1 MGVKNDITIIRLIL
15 GHWAGKL
22 SEPEKKE
29 LDNWLAQSEKHRIYF
44 QKWCDDERQNELLSK
59 IGCYD
64 PGEGWQQVVRKRNMR
79 RNRRW
84 WLVAAASV
92 AILFGGL
99 AVYRYSKIPVSLPL
113 ASEET
118 SIYPGKRMARLI
130 TPSGETVLLDTLRQ
144 TDTQQMKLHNDQG
157 RVVIQAA
164 CGDANGDQPVYHC
177 LEVPRGGE
185 FSFLLPDSTT
195 VFLNAESRLR
205 FPDRFVPGSERIVYL
220 SGEAYFDVK
229 RDPRSPFL
237 VCLEHSAVKVTG
249 TSFNVKAYPDDTNEA
264 TTLISGTVSMGI
276 GTTEQWI
283 VLKPGEQGYYDATRK
298 TLLQQTVDVNYYTAW
313 KDGVFAFYRQP
324 LEEVMKTLGCWYLFD
339 THYQNEA
346 LKSILY
352 TGKINRHAS
361 IRECFLHT
369 FELTGRTY
377 IRHKRK
383 RRLLSGENKKSNRFF
398 LHKNRLQTCINNLQI
413 VLTQQIYEKKQS
425 VVAGLEKIP
434 VACNKVSRR

>member
-1 MGVKNDITIIRLIL
+1 MGVKNDIIIIRLIL

-29 LDNWLAQSEKHRIYF
+29 LDNWLAQSEKHRVYF
-44 QKWCDDERQNELLSK
+44 QKWCNDERQNELLSK

-130 TPSGETVLLDTLRQ
+130 TPSGEAVLLDTLRQ
-144 TDTQQMKLHNDQG
+144 TDTQQMKLYNDQG

-298 TLLQQTVDVNYYTAW
+298 TLSQQTVDVNYYTAW

-361 IRECFLHT
+361 IREVLHT
-369 FELTGRTY
+369 FELMDELTFDIKGKEVIVR
-377 IRHKRK
+377 RK
-383 RRLLSGENKKSNRFF
+383 
-398 LHKNRLQTCINNLQI
+398 
-413 VLTQQIYEKKQS
+413 
-425 VVAGLEKIP
+425 
-434 VACNKVSRR
+434 

>member
-1 MGVKNDITIIRLIL
+1 MGVKNDTTIIRLIL

-59 IGCYD
+59 IRCYD

-144 TDTQQMKLHNDQG
+144 TEIQQMKLHNDQG

-361 IRECFLHT
+361 IREVLHT
-369 FELTGRTY
+369 FELMDELTFDIKGKEVIVR
-377 IRHKRK
+377 RK
-383 RRLLSGENKKSNRFF
+383 
-398 LHKNRLQTCINNLQI
+398 
-413 VLTQQIYEKKQS
+413 
-425 VVAGLEKIP
+425 
-434 VACNKVSRR
+434 

>member
-237 VCLEHSAVKVTG
+237 VCQEHSAVKVTG

-361 IRECFLHT
+361 IREVLHT
-369 FELTGRTY
+369 FELMDELTFDIKGKEVIVR
-377 IRHKRK
+377 RK
-383 RRLLSGENKKSNRFF
+383 
-398 LHKNRLQTCINNLQI
+398 
-413 VLTQQIYEKKQS
+413 
-425 VVAGLEKIP
+425 
-434 VACNKVSRR
+434 

>member
-29 LDNWLAQSEKHRIYF
+29 LDNWLAQSEKHRVYF
-44 QKWCDDERQNELLSK
+44 QKWCNDERQNELLSK

-361 IRECFLHT
+361 IREVLHT
-369 FELTGRTY
+369 FELMDELTFDIKGKEVIVR
-377 IRHKRK
+377 RK
-383 RRLLSGENKKSNRFF
+383 
-398 LHKNRLQTCINNLQI
+398 
-413 VLTQQIYEKKQS
+413 
-425 VVAGLEKIP
+425 
-434 VACNKVSRR
+434 

>member
-361 IRECFLHT
+361 IWEVLHT
-369 FELTGRTY
+369 FELMDELTFDIKGKEVIVR
-377 IRHKRK
+377 RK
-383 RRLLSGENKKSNRFF
+383 
-398 LHKNRLQTCINNLQI
+398 
-413 VLTQQIYEKKQS
+413 
-425 VVAGLEKIP
+425 
-434 VACNKVSRR
+434 

>member
-118 SIYPGKRMARLI
+118 SLSPGKRMARLI

-361 IRECFLHT
+361 IREVLHT
-369 FELTGRTY
+369 FELMDELTFDIKGKEVIVR
-377 IRHKRK
+377 RK
-383 RRLLSGENKKSNRFF
+383 
-398 LHKNRLQTCINNLQI
+398 
-413 VLTQQIYEKKQS
+413 
-425 VVAGLEKIP
+425 
-434 VACNKVSRR
+434 

>member
-157 RVVIQAA
+157 RVVIQAS

-229 RDPRSPFL
+229 HDPRSPFL

-361 IRECFLHT
+361 IREVLHT
-369 FELTGRTY
+369 FELMDELTFDIKGKEVIVR
-377 IRHKRK
+377 RK
-383 RRLLSGENKKSNRFF
+383 
-398 LHKNRLQTCINNLQI
+398 
-413 VLTQQIYEKKQS
+413 
-425 VVAGLEKIP
+425 
-434 VACNKVSRR
+434 

>member
-44 QKWCDDERQNELLSK
+44 QKWCEDERQNELLSK

-361 IRECFLHT
+361 IREVLHT
-369 FELTGRTY
+369 FELMDELTFDIKGKEVIVR
-377 IRHKRK
+377 RK
-383 RRLLSGENKKSNRFF
+383 
-398 LHKNRLQTCINNLQI
+398 
-413 VLTQQIYEKKQS
+413 
-425 VVAGLEKIP
+425 
-434 VACNKVSRR
+434 

>member
-118 SIYPGKRMARLI
+118 SLYPGKRMARLI
-130 TPSGETVLLDTLRQ
+130 TPSGEAVLLDTLRQ

-361 IRECFLHT
+361 IREVLHT
-369 FELTGRTY
+369 FELMDELTFDIKGKEVIVR
-377 IRHKRK
+377 RK
-383 RRLLSGENKKSNRFF
+383 
-398 LHKNRLQTCINNLQI
+398 
-413 VLTQQIYEKKQS
+413 
-425 VVAGLEKIP
+425 
-434 VACNKVSRR
+434 

>member
-283 VLKPGEQGYYDATRK
+283 VLKPGEQGYYDATRE

-339 THYQNEA
+339 AHYQNEA

-361 IRECFLHT
+361 IREVLHT
-369 FELTGRTY
+369 FELMDELTFDIKGKEVIVR
-377 IRHKRK
+377 RK
-383 RRLLSGENKKSNRFF
+383 
-398 LHKNRLQTCINNLQI
+398 
-413 VLTQQIYEKKQS
+413 
-425 VVAGLEKIP
+425 
-434 VACNKVSRR
+434 

>member
-29 LDNWLAQSEKHRIYF
+29 LDNWLAQSEKHRVYF
-44 QKWCDDERQNELLSK
+44 QKWCNDERQNELLSK
-59 IGCYD
+59 IGCYA

-361 IRECFLHT
+361 IREVLHT
-369 FELTGRTY
+369 FELMDELTFDIKGKEVIVR
-377 IRHKRK
+377 RK
-383 RRLLSGENKKSNRFF
+383 
-398 LHKNRLQTCINNLQI
+398 
-413 VLTQQIYEKKQS
+413 
-425 VVAGLEKIP
+425 
-434 VACNKVSRR
+434 

>member
-283 VLKPGEQGYYDATRK
+283 VLKPGEQGYYDATRE

-361 IRECFLHT
+361 IREVLHT
-369 FELTGRTY
+369 FELMDELTFDIKGKEVIVR
-377 IRHKRK
+377 RK
-383 RRLLSGENKKSNRFF
+383 
-398 LHKNRLQTCINNLQI
+398 
-413 VLTQQIYEKKQS
+413 
-425 VVAGLEKIP
+425 
-434 VACNKVSRR
+434 

>member
-1 MGVKNDITIIRLIL
+1 MGVKNDTTIIRLIL

-130 TPSGETVLLDTLRQ
+130 TPSGEAVLLDTLRQ
-144 TDTQQMKLHNDQG
+144 TEIQQMKLHNDQG

-298 TLLQQTVDVNYYTAW
+298 TLSQQTVDVNYYTAW

-324 LEEVMKTLGCWYLFD
+324 LEEVMKTLGRWYLFD

-361 IRECFLHT
+361 IREVLHT
-369 FELTGRTY
+369 FELMDELTFDIKGKEVIVR
-377 IRHKRK
+377 RK
-383 RRLLSGENKKSNRFF
+383 
-398 LHKNRLQTCINNLQI
+398 
-413 VLTQQIYEKKQS
+413 
-425 VVAGLEKIP
+425 
-434 VACNKVSRR
+434 

>member
-1 MGVKNDITIIRLIL
+1 MGGKNDITIIRLIL

-361 IRECFLHT
+361 IREVLHT
-369 FELTGRTY
+369 FELMDELTFDIKGKEVIVR
-377 IRHKRK
+377 RK
-383 RRLLSGENKKSNRFF
+383 
-398 LHKNRLQTCINNLQI
+398 
-413 VLTQQIYEKKQS
+413 
-425 VVAGLEKIP
+425 
-434 VACNKVSRR
+434 

>member
-29 LDNWLAQSEKHRIYF
+29 LDNWLAQSEKHRVYF
-44 QKWCDDERQNELLSK
+44 QKWCNDERQDELLSK

-130 TPSGETVLLDTLRQ
+130 TPSGEAVLLDTLRQ

-298 TLLQQTVDVNYYTAW
+298 TLSQQTVDVNYYTAW

-324 LEEVMKTLGCWYLFD
+324 LEEVMKTLGRWYLFD

-361 IRECFLHT
+361 IREVLHT
-369 FELTGRTY
+369 FELMDELTFDIKGKEVIVR
-377 IRHKRK
+377 RK
-383 RRLLSGENKKSNRFF
+383 
-398 LHKNRLQTCINNLQI
+398 
-413 VLTQQIYEKKQS
+413 
-425 VVAGLEKIP
+425 
-434 VACNKVSRR
+434 

>member
-185 FSFLLPDSTT
+185 FSFLLPNSTT

-361 IRECFLHT
+361 IREVLHT
-369 FELTGRTY
+369 FELMDELTFDIKGKEVIVR
-377 IRHKRK
+377 RK
-383 RRLLSGENKKSNRFF
+383 
-398 LHKNRLQTCINNLQI
+398 
-413 VLTQQIYEKKQS
+413 
-425 VVAGLEKIP
+425 
-434 VACNKVSRR
+434 

>member
-144 TDTQQMKLHNDQG
+144 TEIQQMKLHNDQG

-298 TLLQQTVDVNYYTAW
+298 TLSQQTVDVNYYTAW

-324 LEEVMKTLGCWYLFD
+324 LEEVMKTLGRWYLFD

-352 TGKINRHAS
+352 TGKIYRHAS
-361 IRECFLHT
+361 IREVLHT
-369 FELTGRTY
+369 FELMDELTFDIKGKEVIVR
-377 IRHKRK
+377 RK
-383 RRLLSGENKKSNRFF
+383 
-398 LHKNRLQTCINNLQI
+398 
-413 VLTQQIYEKKQS
+413 
-425 VVAGLEKIP
+425 
-434 VACNKVSRR
+434 

>member
-205 FPDRFVPGSERIVYL
+205 FPDRFVPGSGRIVYL

-361 IRECFLHT
+361 IREVLHT
-369 FELTGRTY
+369 FELMDELTFDIKGKEVIVR
-377 IRHKRK
+377 RK
-383 RRLLSGENKKSNRFF
+383 
-398 LHKNRLQTCINNLQI
+398 
-413 VLTQQIYEKKQS
+413 
-425 VVAGLEKIP
+425 
-434 VACNKVSRR
+434 

>member
-64 PGEGWQQVVRKRNMR
+64 PGEGWQQVIRKRNMR

-324 LEEVMKTLGCWYLFD
+324 LEEVMKTLGRWYLFD

-361 IRECFLHT
+361 IREVLHT
-369 FELTGRTY
+369 FELMDELTFDIKGKEVIVR
-377 IRHKRK
+377 RK
-383 RRLLSGENKKSNRFF
+383 
-398 LHKNRLQTCINNLQI
+398 
-413 VLTQQIYEKKQS
+413 
-425 VVAGLEKIP
+425 
-434 VACNKVSRR
+434 

>member
-1 MGVKNDITIIRLIL
+1 MGVKNDTTIIRLIL

-283 VLKPGEQGYYDATRK
+283 VLKPGEQGYYDATRE

-361 IRECFLHT
+361 IREVLHT
-369 FELTGRTY
+369 FELMDELTFDIKGKEVIVR
-377 IRHKRK
+377 RK
-383 RRLLSGENKKSNRFF
+383 
-398 LHKNRLQTCINNLQI
+398 
-413 VLTQQIYEKKQS
+413 
-425 VVAGLEKIP
+425 
-434 VACNKVSRR
+434 

>member
-1 MGVKNDITIIRLIL
+1 MGVKNDTTIIRLIL

-130 TPSGETVLLDTLRQ
+130 TPSGEAVLLDTLRQ

-298 TLLQQTVDVNYYTAW
+298 TLSQQTVDVNYYTAW

-361 IRECFLHT
+361 IREVLHT
-369 FELTGRTY
+369 FELMDELTFDIKGKEVIVR
-377 IRHKRK
+377 RK
-383 RRLLSGENKKSNRFF
+383 
-398 LHKNRLQTCINNLQI
+398 
-413 VLTQQIYEKKQS
+413 
-425 VVAGLEKIP
+425 
-434 VACNKVSRR
+434 

>member
-29 LDNWLAQSEKHRIYF
+29 LDNWLAQSEKHRVYF
-44 QKWCDDERQNELLSK
+44 QKWCNDERQNELLSK
-59 IGCYD
+59 IGCYA

-144 TDTQQMKLHNDQG
+144 TEIQQMKLHNDQG

-205 FPDRFVPGSERIVYL
+205 FPDRFVPESKRIVYL

-237 VCLEHSAVKVTG
+237 VCLEHSTVKVTG
-249 TSFNVKAYPDDTNEA
+249 TSFNVKAYPDDTSEA

-276 GTTEQWI
+276 GTTEQWL

-361 IRECFLHT
+361 IREVLHT
-369 FELTGRTY
+369 FELMDELTFDIKGKEVIVR
-377 IRHKRK
+377 RK
-383 RRLLSGENKKSNRFF
+383 
-398 LHKNRLQTCINNLQI
+398 
-413 VLTQQIYEKKQS
+413 
-425 VVAGLEKIP
+425 
-434 VACNKVSRR
+434 

>member
-84 WLVAAASV
+84 WLVAAASI

-361 IRECFLHT
+361 IREVLHT
-369 FELTGRTY
+369 FELMDELTFDIKGKEVIVR
-377 IRHKRK
+377 RK
-383 RRLLSGENKKSNRFF
+383 
-398 LHKNRLQTCINNLQI
+398 
-413 VLTQQIYEKKQS
+413 
-425 VVAGLEKIP
+425 
-434 VACNKVSRR
+434 

>member
-1 MGVKNDITIIRLIL
+1 MGLKNDTTIIRLIL

-283 VLKPGEQGYYDATRK
+283 VLKPGEQGHYDVTRK
-298 TLLQQTVDVNYYTAW
+298 TLSQQTVDVSYYTAW

-361 IRECFLHT
+361 IREVLHT
-369 FELTGRTY
+369 FELMDELTFDIKGKEVIVR
-377 IRHKRK
+377 RK
-383 RRLLSGENKKSNRFF
+383 
-398 LHKNRLQTCINNLQI
+398 
-413 VLTQQIYEKKQS
+413 
-425 VVAGLEKIP
+425 
-434 VACNKVSRR
+434 

>member
-1 MGVKNDITIIRLIL
+1 MGVKNDTTIIRLIL

-29 LDNWLAQSEKHRIYF
+29 LDNWLAQSEKHRVYF
-44 QKWCDDERQNELLSK
+44 QKWCNDERQDELLSK

-324 LEEVMKTLGCWYLFD
+324 LEEVMKTLGRWYLFD

-352 TGKINRHAS
+352 TGKIYRHAS
-361 IRECFLHT
+361 IREVLHT
-369 FELTGRTY
+369 FELMDELTFDIKGKEVIVR
-377 IRHKRK
+377 RK
-383 RRLLSGENKKSNRFF
+383 
-398 LHKNRLQTCINNLQI
+398 
-413 VLTQQIYEKKQS
+413 
-425 VVAGLEKIP
+425 
-434 VACNKVSRR
+434 

>member
-29 LDNWLAQSEKHRIYF
+29 LDNWLAQSEKHRVYF
-44 QKWCDDERQNELLSK
+44 QKWCNDERQNELLSK

-130 TPSGETVLLDTLRQ
+130 TPSGEAVLLDTLRQ

-229 RDPRSPFL
+229 GDPRSPFL

-361 IRECFLHT
+361 IREVLHT
-369 FELTGRTY
+369 FELMDELTFDIKGKEVIVR
-377 IRHKRK
+377 RK
-383 RRLLSGENKKSNRFF
+383 
-398 LHKNRLQTCINNLQI
+398 
-413 VLTQQIYEKKQS
+413 
-425 VVAGLEKIP
+425 
-434 VACNKVSRR
+434 

>member
-1 MGVKNDITIIRLIL
+1 MGVKNYTTIIRLIL
-15 GHWAGKL
+15 GYWAGKL

-29 LDNWLAQSEKHRIYF
+29 LDEWLEQSEKHRLHF
-44 QKWCDDERQNELLSK
+44 QKWCDKEQQGELLSK

-64 PGEGWQQVVRKRNMR
+64 PREGWQQVVRKRNMR
-79 RNRRW
+79 RHRRW

-99 AVYRYSKIPVSLPL
+99 AVYRYSKTPVSMPL
-113 ASEET
+113 ANEET
-118 SIYPGKRMARLI
+118 YIYPGKRMARLI
-130 TPSGETVLLDTLRQ
+130 TLSGETVLLDTLRQ
-144 TDTQQMKLHNDQG
+144 TEIQQMKLHNDQG
-157 RVVIQAA
+157 RVVIQTA
-164 CGDANGDQPVYHC
+164 CGDENDNKPAYHC

-195 VFLNAESRLR
+195 VYLNAESRLR
-205 FPDRFVPGSERIVYL
+205 FPDRFVPGNERIVYL

-249 TSFNVKAYPDDTNEA
+249 TSFNVRAYPDDTSEA
-264 TTLISGTVSMGI
+264 TTLISGAVSMGI

-283 VLKPGEQGYYDATRK
+283 VLRPGEQGCYDTTRK
-298 TLLQQTVDVNYYTAW
+298 MLSQQTVDVSYYTAW

-324 LEEVMKTLGCWYLFD
+324 LEEVMKTLGRWYMFD
-339 THYQNEA
+339 TRYQNEA

-361 IRECFLHT
+361 IREVLHT
-369 FELTGRTY
+369 FELMDELTFDIQGKE
-377 IRHKRK
+377 I
-383 RRLLSGENKKSNRFF
+383 
-398 LHKNRLQTCINNLQI
+398 I
-413 VLTQQIYEKKQS
+413 VRSK
-425 VVAGLEKIP
+425 
-434 VACNKVSRR
+434 

>member
-1 MGVKNDITIIRLIL
+1 MGVENDITIIRLIL

-361 IRECFLHT
+361 IREVLHT
-369 FELTGRTY
+369 FELMDELTFDIKGKEVIVR
-377 IRHKRK
+377 RK
-383 RRLLSGENKKSNRFF
+383 
-398 LHKNRLQTCINNLQI
+398 
-413 VLTQQIYEKKQS
+413 
-425 VVAGLEKIP
+425 
-434 VACNKVSRR
+434 

>member
-195 VFLNAESRLR
+195 VFLNAGSRLR

-298 TLLQQTVDVNYYTAW
+298 TPLQQTVDVNYYTAW

-361 IRECFLHT
+361 IREVLHT
-369 FELTGRTY
+369 FELMDELTFDIKGKEVIVR
-377 IRHKRK
+377 RK
-383 RRLLSGENKKSNRFF
+383 
-398 LHKNRLQTCINNLQI
+398 
-413 VLTQQIYEKKQS
+413 
-425 VVAGLEKIP
+425 
-434 VACNKVSRR
+434 

>member
-1 MGVKNDITIIRLIL
+1 MGVKNDIIIIRLIL

-361 IRECFLHT
+361 IREVLHT
-369 FELTGRTY
+369 FELMDELTFDIKGKEVIVR
-377 IRHKRK
+377 RK
-383 RRLLSGENKKSNRFF
+383 
-398 LHKNRLQTCINNLQI
+398 
-413 VLTQQIYEKKQS
+413 
-425 VVAGLEKIP
+425 
-434 VACNKVSRR
+434 

>member
-118 SIYPGKRMARLI
+118 SKYPGKRIARLI

-177 LEVPRGGE
+177 LEAPRGGE

-220 SGEAYFDVK
+220 CGEAYFVVK

-283 VLKPGEQGYYDATRK
+283 VLKPGEQGYYDATRE

-361 IRECFLHT
+361 IREVLHT
-369 FELTGRTY
+369 FELMDELTFDIKGKEVIVR
-377 IRHKRK
+377 RK
-383 RRLLSGENKKSNRFF
+383 
-398 LHKNRLQTCINNLQI
+398 
-413 VLTQQIYEKKQS
+413 
-425 VVAGLEKIP
+425 
-434 VACNKVSRR
+434 

>member
-130 TPSGETVLLDTLRQ
+130 TPSGETVLMDTLRQ

-361 IRECFLHT
+361 IREVLHT
-369 FELTGRTY
+369 FELMDELTFDIKGKEVIVR
-377 IRHKRK
+377 RK
-383 RRLLSGENKKSNRFF
+383 
-398 LHKNRLQTCINNLQI
+398 
-413 VLTQQIYEKKQS
+413 
-425 VVAGLEKIP
+425 
-434 VACNKVSRR
+434 

>member
-283 VLKPGEQGYYDATRK
+283 VLKPGEQGYYDATRE

-361 IRECFLHT
+361 IREVLHT
-369 FELTGRTY
+369 FELMDELTFDIKGKVVIVR
-377 IRHKRK
+377 RK
-383 RRLLSGENKKSNRFF
+383 
-398 LHKNRLQTCINNLQI
+398 
-413 VLTQQIYEKKQS
+413 
-425 VVAGLEKIP
+425 
-434 VACNKVSRR
+434 

>member
-118 SIYPGKRMARLI
+118 SLYPGKRMARLI

-144 TDTQQMKLHNDQG
+144 TDTQQMKLHNDHG

-164 CGDANGDQPVYHC
+164 RGDANADQPVYHC
-177 LEVPRGGE
+177 QEVPRGGE

-361 IRECFLHT
+361 IREVLHT
-369 FELTGRTY
+369 FELMDELTFDIKGKEVIVR
-377 IRHKRK
+377 RK
-383 RRLLSGENKKSNRFF
+383 
-398 LHKNRLQTCINNLQI
+398 
-413 VLTQQIYEKKQS
+413 
-425 VVAGLEKIP
+425 
-434 VACNKVSRR
+434 

>member
-144 TDTQQMKLHNDQG
+144 TDTQQMKLHTDQG

-283 VLKPGEQGYYDATRK
+283 VLKPGEQGYYDATRE

-361 IRECFLHT
+361 IREVLHT
-369 FELTGRTY
+369 FELMDELTFDIKGKEVIVR
-377 IRHKRK
+377 RK
-383 RRLLSGENKKSNRFF
+383 
-398 LHKNRLQTCINNLQI
+398 
-413 VLTQQIYEKKQS
+413 
-425 VVAGLEKIP
+425 
-434 VACNKVSRR
+434 

>member
-59 IGCYD
+59 IRCYD

-130 TPSGETVLLDTLRQ
+130 NPSGETVLLDTLRQ

-352 TGKINRHAS
+352 MGKINRHAS
-361 IRECFLHT
+361 IREVLHT
-369 FELTGRTY
+369 FELMDELTFDIKGKEVIVR
-377 IRHKRK
+377 RK
-383 RRLLSGENKKSNRFF
+383 
-398 LHKNRLQTCINNLQI
+398 
-413 VLTQQIYEKKQS
+413 
-425 VVAGLEKIP
+425 
-434 VACNKVSRR
+434 

>member
-59 IGCYD
+59 IRCYD

-324 LEEVMKTLGCWYLFD
+324 LEEVMKTLGRWYLFD

-352 TGKINRHAS
+352 MGKINRHAS
-361 IRECFLHT
+361 IREVLHT
-369 FELTGRTY
+369 FELMDELTFDIKGKEVIVR
-377 IRHKRK
+377 RK
-383 RRLLSGENKKSNRFF
+383 
-398 LHKNRLQTCINNLQI
+398 
-413 VLTQQIYEKKQS
+413 
-425 VVAGLEKIP
+425 
-434 VACNKVSRR
+434 

>member
-205 FPDRFVPGSERIVYL
+205 FPDRFVPGSERTVYL

-361 IRECFLHT
+361 IREVLHT
-369 FELTGRTY
+369 FELMDELTFDIKGKEVIVR
-377 IRHKRK
+377 RK
-383 RRLLSGENKKSNRFF
+383 
-398 LHKNRLQTCINNLQI
+398 
-413 VLTQQIYEKKQS
+413 
-425 VVAGLEKIP
+425 
-434 VACNKVSRR
+434 

>member
-346 LKSILY
+346 LKSLLY

-361 IRECFLHT
+361 IREVLHT
-369 FELTGRTY
+369 FELMDELTFDIKGKEVIVR
-377 IRHKRK
+377 RK
-383 RRLLSGENKKSNRFF
+383 
-398 LHKNRLQTCINNLQI
+398 
-413 VLTQQIYEKKQS
+413 
-425 VVAGLEKIP
+425 
-434 VACNKVSRR
+434 

>member
-118 SIYPGKRMARLI
+118 SLYPGKRMARLI

-352 TGKINRHAS
+352 MGKINRHAS
-361 IRECFLHT
+361 IREVLHT
-369 FELTGRTY
+369 FELMDELTFDIKGKEVIVR
-377 IRHKRK
+377 RK
-383 RRLLSGENKKSNRFF
+383 
-398 LHKNRLQTCINNLQI
+398 
-413 VLTQQIYEKKQS
+413 
-425 VVAGLEKIP
+425 
-434 VACNKVSRR
+434 